1 MKKFLRIVIGDN
13 QLVYWIKLPLF
24 LQGGCIMKGQ
34 FFWIALFLIGI
45 SWTVNTI
52 YAYSKQLDEPV
63 FLDHYIDTVI
73 REDTFITFYYLT
85 NKNDVSGVSH
95 VNIGDVTG
103 YVSNDEF
110 DFDFGFELDDN
121 DDSNIDVFTHHALR
135 SFHIELN
142 QDELEDLLKEGS
154 FIFNEIE
161 VYFTNGKIMTASIGE
176 VIIHADLPSDN
187 FLSEVGTSGGHN
199 WNIHYYNVEE
209 ALALE
214 NFTVNFDNNLQ
225 DKVFV
230 KLDSVSNP
238 TIENPTHENILN
250 WNETPGT
257 DIQNVEFP
265 YELEKDEKLYIYTQ
279 IVPEFSGILESVI
292 TFSGTTSFG
301 KTFTIYSPFNSQEP
315 DLDQKDVDKIIKEKV
330 GGGNR

>member
-1 MKKFLRIVIGDN
+1 
-13 QLVYWIKLPLF
+13 
-24 LQGGCIMKGQ
+24 MKGR
-34 FFWIALFLIGI
+34 FFWMALFLIGL

-52 YAYSKQLDEPV
+52 YAYSKQLDEPI
-63 FLDHYIDTVI
+63 FLDHYIDKVVY
-73 REDTFITFYYLT
+73 EDTLLTFYYLT
-85 NKNDVSGVSH
+85 NKNDISRVSH
-95 VNIGDVTG
+95 VNIDDVTG
-103 YVSNDEF
+103 YISNDEF
-110 DFDFGFELDDN
+110 DFGFGFDYEDN
-121 DDSNIDVFTHHALR
+121 PNIDVFTHHALR
-135 SFHIELN
+135 SIHIELN
-142 QDELEDLLKEGS
+142 PDELEDLLKEGS
-154 FIFNEIE
+154 FTFNEID
-161 VYFTNGKIMTASIGE
+161 VHFNDGKTMSASIGE
-176 VIIHADLPSDN
+176 VIIHADFPSDN
-187 FLSEVGTSGGHN
+187 FLSEFGTSGGDN

-214 NFTVNFDNNLQ
+214 NFTINFDDNLQ

-238 TIENPTHENILN
+238 AIENPTNESLN
-250 WNETPGT
+250 NHSWNEVPGT

-292 TFSGTTSFG
+292 TFSGTTFSG

-315 DLDQKDVDKIIKEKV
+315 DLEQKDVSKIIKEKV